1 MHGESETVEAEA
13 ATVAP
18 ALDTEAVLPSQDAAG
33 PPPPNAQATDASTD
47 PSTGPTAGPATDPAD
62 RAESNGPARAAA
74 PWLLAAAFS
83 ALYAA
88 LSISRYRQMRTMS
101 WDLGIFEQAVKSYAH
116 LHAPVAD
123 LKGPGF
129 NILGDHFSPITALI
143 APFYRLF
150 PTPVTLLVAQALLFA
165 LSVVPVTRA
174 AGRVFGTRAGLAV
187 GAAYGLSWGIQR
199 AVDFDFHEVA
209 FAVPMLAFA
218 LEAVL
223 RRRWAAAMW
232 WAVPL
237 ALVKEDM
244 GATVAAVAA
253 VVWLRSARATTRG
266 GSNVRTYAVMLA
278 VFGAAASVLEI
289 RRLMPAFHGPGYH
302 LLNHIDGAGTL
313 TGHIPA
319 DTAVRT
325 LLWLLLPAGGLL
337 ALRSPLLL
345 VALPTLGWRFVSHE
359 PADWG
364 TAWHYNAVLM
374 PVVFLAL
381 VDAAER
387 IVRSSARRPRQPL
400 SSRRTPLRPFLRS
413 YAAAAPVATVA
424 AALALSTQ
432 LPLAALSH
440 PAAYRVDART
450 KAVAGLLDR
459 IPNGATVEANVGPI
473 SRLVRRTTVYW
484 VGGTKG
490 VTPDY
495 LALEDTSGWVR
506 DPVGYARQLHPAA
519 RYVMVGSAGGYV
531 LLRHE
536 RAAG

>member
-1 MHGESETVEAEA
+1 MHGESETAEAEA

-18 ALDTEAVLPSQDAAG
+18 ALDTEAVLPAQDAAG
-33 PPPPNAQATDASTD
+33 PPPPTAQATTQD
-47 PSTGPTAGPATDPAD
+47 TGLTPGPADTGDAHS
-62 RAESNGPARAAA
+62 RTRAAA

-129 NILGDHFSPITALI
+129 NVLGDHFSPITALI

-223 RRRWAAAMW
+223 RGRWTAAMW

-237 ALVKEDM
+237 TLVKEDM
-244 GATVAAVAA
+244 GATVAALAA

-266 GSNVRTYAVMLA
+266 GANVRTYAVMLA

-387 IVRSSARRPRQPL
+387 IVRSSPRTSRRPRQPL
-400 SSRRTPLRPFLRS
+400 SSRRAPLRPFLRS

-432 LPLAALSH
+432 LPLASLSH

-450 KAVAGLLDR
+450 KAVVGLLDR

-495 LALEDTSGWVR
+495 LALEDSSGWVP